1 MNTLQGRKDVIK
13 GTIKQIY
20 GKFRTVFLEFD
31 SYLGVKVEVS
41 EPLVLQPS
49 LVSPLS

>member
-20 GKFRTVFLEFD
+20 GKFRTLEFD